1 MPEIIR
7 YTEVLA
13 GTGSGKIGE
22 RQLVA
27 GLDEI
32 FFEAS
37 NVKSFAGDLERADF
51 RERWLGRYLN
61 RDPQL
66 AFIALEGGNEV
77 AGYVV
82 GALQDPVTSASF
94 SDIWYFRQFAALT
107 QRYPAHLH
115 INLAPR
121 YRNKGL
127 GGALIARFVAEVRAA
142 GAPGVHVV
150 TGEGARNIGFY
161 ARNGFHQAGRAQQGA
176 ARVVFLAR
184 DLLGQ

>member
-1 MPEIIR
+1 MLSR
-7 YTEVLA
+7 TA
-13 GTGSGKIGE
+13 SGKIGE
-22 RQLVA
+22 RQLTG

-37 NVKSFAGDLERADF
+37 NVQSFAGDLERAAF
-51 RERWLGRYLN
+51 RERWLGRYLS

-66 AFIALEGGNEV
+66 AFIALDGGKEV
-77 AGYVV
+77 AGYIV
-82 GALQDPVTSASF
+82 GTLEDPAASSGF
-94 SDIWYFRQFAALT
+94 SDIWYYTQFATLT

-127 GGALIARFVAEVRAA
+127 GGRLIAHFVAEVRAA
-142 GAPGVHVV
+142 GVPGVHVV
-150 TGEGARNIGFY
+150 TGDGARNIGFY
-161 ARNGFHQAGRAQQGA
+161 ARNGFRQAGRAQQGA

-184 DLLGQ
+184 DLRGD

>member
-1 MPEIIR
+1 M
-7 YTEVLA
+7 LA

-22 RQLVA
+22 RQLAA
-27 GLDEI
+27 GLDQI

-37 NVKSFAGDLERADF
+37 NVKSFAGDLERAAF

-66 AFIALEGGNEV
+66 AFIALEGGKEV
-77 AGYVV
+77 AGYIV
-82 GALQDPVTSASF
+82 GALKDPASSADF

-121 YRNKGL
+121 HRNKGL
-127 GGALIARFVAEVRAA
+127 GGALIARFVSEVRAA
-142 GAPGVHVV
+142 GTPGVHVV

-161 ARNGFHQAGRAQQGA
+161 ARNGFHQAGWAQQGA
-176 ARVVFLAR
+176 ARVVFLAC